1 MPSKLSR
8 RDFLKLSL
16 LGISGI
22 LLEGMRPF
30 APLPD
35 PHTIQREGRVA
46 AKTVDLYEEPSF
58 DSPRVETLWRDL
70 VFPITEVAI
79 GEDESAYNRIW
90 YRLGEKGYAY
100 SGWIQP
106 VQTLLNPVVLDIPKT
121 GALAEVSVPYTDAL
135 AEPQDGAAVAYR
147 LYYGSTH
154 WITETISCPD
164 RPRAWYR
171 LTDDKN
177 KDESYFVP
185 ATHLRIIP
193 ENELLPLSPE
203 IPSFQKY
210 IEVRLSQQL
219 ALAYENHRM
228 VFATRVSTGWRR
240 ADGTYYTPEGH
251 FFTKYKRP
259 SRHMAAGN
267 LANRGYDLPGVPWV
281 MYITNGGISFHG
293 TYWHNDFG
301 TPHSHGCINLPIE
314 AARWLFRWT
323 TPVVPPNKAFVSTYT
338 GTHVIISR

>member
-1 MPSKLSR
+1 MASTFTR
-8 RDFLKLSL
+8 RDFLKTLAVSVAGL
-16 LGISGI
+16 F
-22 LLEGMRPF
+22 LEGMTPASF
-30 APLPD
+30 WDD
-35 PHTIQREGRVA
+35 PHTMQQQGRV
-46 AKTVDLYEEPSF
+46 TVKSLEIYEEPSF
-58 DSPRVETLWRDL
+58 ESQPVDTLWRDL
-70 VFPITEVAI
+70 VFPITAIEI

-106 VQTLLNPVVLDIPKT
+106 VQTILNPTVLEIPET
-121 GALAEVSVPYTDAL
+121 GALAEVTVPYTDAL
-135 AEPQDGAAVAYR
+135 AEPQDGADVVYR
-147 LYYGSTH
+147 LYYGTTH
-154 WITETISCPD
+154 WVTETISCED

-171 LTDDKN
+171 LIDDKN
-177 KDESYFVP
+177 KDAVYFVP
-185 ATHLRIIP
+185 ASHLRIIP
-193 ENELLPLSPE
+193 ENELLPLSPD
-203 IPSFQKY
+203 IPSFQKF

-219 ALAYENHRM
+219 ALAYEGHKL
-228 VFATRVSTGWRR
+228 VYATRISSGSRR

-301 TPHSHGCINLPIE
+301 HPHSHGCINLPIE
-314 AARWLFRWT
+314 AARWFFRWT
-323 TPVVPPNKAFVSTYT
+323 TPTVPPTKPFVSTYT
-338 GTHVIISR
+338 GTHVEIVR